1 MAVSQAGEVLGSCC
15 SSYFQLESCCKFIFV
30 KVALYKKSGTSVLN
44 FVFVTCLSLPTWSIL
59 LVKLLFRCTL
69 FVLLFSICLCS
80 GVCQPCGNS
89 RIKRCGYPSSGCRIP
104 GSVGRVVT
112 YPINLISMST
122 SSKKITELSS
132 NVIIYWAFL
141 PSFLFRIST
150 ISVHLYLQH

>member
-69 FVLLFSICLCS
+69 LCYCSVYVCVQEFVSLVVTQGLS
-80 GVCQPCGNS
+80 GVG
-89 RIKRCGYPSSGCRIP
+89 IP
-104 GSVGRVVT
+104 PQVVASQG
-112 YPINLISMST
+112 LWV
-122 SSKKITELSS
+122 E
-132 NVIIYWAFL
+132 
-141 PSFLFRIST
+141 
-150 ISVHLYLQH
+150 